1 MHRSAS
7 KMIAKADKDG
17 DGKISFDEAA
27 LGSNEAD
34 KAVFEEIDFKKD
46 GKLDEDEVSKYL
58 TD

>member
-17 DGKISFDEAA
+17 DGKITFEEAMFSSSE
-27 LGSNEAD
+27 GD

>member
-17 DGKISFDEAA
+17 DGKISFEEAM
-27 LGSNEAD
+27 LGNNEAD
-34 KAVFEEIDFKKD
+34 KAVFKEIDFKKD